1 MKTTMIINQNK
12 LEVKYALDIY
22 SEIPG
27 FPSHTDRIYV
37 MIRALEEGDADG
49 PFIGRE
55 FVAENIWIPM
65 RSCVPTLKDFRNVLD
80 SIADEG
86 LPENDLFLQK
96 TRTERGRGYYRLIRN
111 PWM

>member
-1 MKTTMIINQNK
+1 MTINQNK

-27 FPSHTDRIYV
+27 FPTHTDRIYV
-37 MIRALEEGDADG
+37 MIRSLEEGDEEGTWLD
-49 PFIGRE
+49 RE
-55 FVAENIWIPM
+55 FRAENIWGPM
-65 RSCVPTLKDFRNVLD
+65 RSCIATLKDFRVFLD

-86 LPENDLFLQK
+86 LPENELFLQK
-96 TRTERGRGYYRLIRN
+96 TRTAKSHSYYRLIRN